1 MVPKEVLQKIKQIDI
16 KSKYLANEVFSGEY
30 ESAFR
35 GHGMEFEEVREYH
48 PGDDIRSIDWN
59 VTARTGNP
67 HIKIFREERELSVVF
82 LVDSSASLNFGTRK
96 RFKQEVAAEVA
107 AILAYAAIK
116 SSDKVGLITFTDQ
129 VEKYIPPKKGTGHVW
144 RVIKEIL
151 SFEPEKKG
159 TNLEGALEFLVK
171 VLPRRAVCFVISDF
185 LSHDFKK
192 GLGIAAR
199 RHDMIALMLSDPAEE
214 NLPRL
219 GWMNFQDAENG
230 ETRWIDTRSKNFQKV
245 FQNKRSERMNEL
257 MQNFQSL
264 GMDVCC
270 IETDKEYVNPLLKLF
285 RLREKKL

>member
-1 MVPKEVLQKIKQIDI
+1 MIPKEVLHKIKQIDI

-35 GHGMEFEEVREYH
+35 GHGMEFEEVREYQ

-67 HIKIFREERELSVVF
+67 HVKIFKEERELSVVF

-96 RFKQEVAAEVA
+96 RYKQEVAAEVA

-129 VEKYIPPKKGTGHVW
+129 VEKFIPPKKGTGHVW
-144 RVIKEIL
+144 RVIQEIL

-159 TNLEGALEFLVK
+159 TNLQGALEFLVK

-185 LSHDFKK
+185 LSPSFQK
-192 GLGIAAR
+192 GLGIAAK
-199 RHDMIALMLSDPAEE
+199 RHDMIALILSDPAEE
-214 NLPRL
+214 KISRL
-219 GWMNFQDAENG
+219 GWVNFQDT
-230 ETRWIDTRSKNFQKV
+230 ETGQSCWVDTRSKSFQKK
-245 FQNKRSERMNEL
+245 FQEGRMARMKEL
-257 MQNFQSL
+257 KESFQSL
-264 GMDVCC
+264 GMDVCQL
-270 IETDKEYVNPLLKLF
+270 ETNRDYVNPLLKLF
-285 RLREKKL
+285 RMREKKK